1 MTLRRRFIP
10 ERRGLTL
17 IKLIGLGYRS
27 GIKFGVLGLAGLLFL
42 TGCAQTDYA
51 YKSLNEQLYYQYVL
65 LEDLPC
71 AFCDKTNE
79 EWIPWQKASKTS
91 EDLRNQMDAH
101 EGCYYK
107 DPNF

>member
-1 MTLRRRFIP
+1 M
-10 ERRGLTL
+10 
-17 IKLIGLGYRS
+17 KLAT
-27 GIKFGVLGLAGLLFL
+27 LGLASLFLL

-51 YKSLNEQLYYQYVL
+51 CKSLNEQLYYQYVL

-71 AFCDKTNE
+71 TFCDKTNE
-79 EWIPWQKASKTS
+79 EWIRWQKASKTS
-91 EDLRNQMDAH
+91 EDLRNQMDAR